1 MEQLIYDFS
10 IGLFFWQ
17 SLLFLI
23 LIGILFKF
31 AWKPILSA
39 LDEREGSI
47 EEAMNA
53 AEKARNEVQNLKS
66 ENENILKEAK
76 EERAKII
83 NEANTIKDRII
94 AEAKDVAKVEAEKLV
109 ADAKESIE
117 NQRMAAIVEVKN
129 HVAQLSLEIAEK
141 VMKQNLQNEVSQE
154 KYIGELLEEIK

>member
-10 IGLFFWQ
+10 VGLFFWQ

-23 LIGILFKF
+23 LIGILYKF

-47 EEAMNA
+47 KDALNA
-53 AEKARNEVQNLKS
+53 AEQARNEVQNLKS
-66 ENENILKEAK
+66 ENEDILKEAK
-76 EERAKII
+76 EERVKII
-83 NEANTIKDRII
+83 NEANAIKDRIVS
-94 AEAKDVAKVEAEKLV
+94 EAKDKAKGEAEKLV
-109 ADAKESIE
+109 SDAKQAIE
-117 NQRMAAIVEVKN
+117 NQKMAAIVEVKN

-141 VMKQNLQNEVSQE
+141 VMKQNLQKEVSQE

>member
-10 IGLFFWQ
+10 VGLFFWQ

-23 LIGILFKF
+23 LIGILYKF

-39 LDEREGSI
+39 LDEREDSI
-47 EEAMNA
+47 KEALNS
-53 AEKARNEVQNLKS
+53 AEQARNEVQNLKS

-76 EERAKII
+76 EERARII
-83 NEANTIKDRII
+83 NEANTIKERIVS
-94 AEAKDVAKVEAEKLV
+94 EAKDKAKGEAEKLV

-141 VMKQNLQNEVSQE
+141 VMKQNLQKEVSQE

>member
-1 MEQLIYDFS
+1 MEI
-10 IGLFFWQ
+10 
-17 SLLFLI
+17 
-23 LIGILFKF
+23 
-31 AWKPILSA
+31 ILSA

-53 AEKARNEVQNLKS
+53 AKKARNEVQNLKS

-94 AEAKDVAKVEAEKLV
+94 AGAKDVAKVEAKKLV

-129 HVAQLSLEIAEK
+129 HVCSAFFRNS
-141 VMKQNLQNEVSQE
+141 
-154 KYIGELLEEIK
+154 